1 MMADDEFAGRTA
13 LVTGGSRG
21 IGRAV
26 AVHLARGGADVAV
39 NYVGNE
45 ACARE
50 TANLVEAEGRKAFVV
65 CANVSEEAAV
75 GAMVEEVEAGLG
87 AIDLLVANAG
97 IADVG
102 DQSEVDFAQWRRL
115 MATNLDG
122 VFLSVMA
129 VKDGMLERGFGRIV
143 CVASIAGLAPRP
155 RLISYATSKAG
166 VIAFVRNIAPGLAP
180 AVRINSVAPGLVD
193 TDMTVDMSPEMRADM
208 MQDTPMGRTGTPDE
222 IAEAVAFLLSER
234 ASFISGQALVADGC
248 RVLLP

>member
-1 MMADDEFAGRTA
+1 MTDGEFAARTA

-21 IGRAV
+21 IGRAIC
-26 AVHLARGGADVAV
+26 VHLARGGADVAV

-45 ACARE
+45 DCARE
-50 TANLVEAEGRKAFVV
+50 TARLVEAEGRKALVV
-65 CANVSEEAAV
+65 RADVSDEAAV
-75 GAMVEEVEAGLG
+75 GAMVAKVEAELG
-87 AIDLLVANAG
+87 PIDLLAANAG

-102 DQSEVDFAQWRRL
+102 DHSEVDFAQWRRL

-122 VFLSVMA
+122 VFLSLMA

-155 RLISYATSKAG
+155 RLISYATSKAA
-166 VIAFVRNIAPGLAP
+166 VVAMVRNFAPGLAP
-180 AVRINSVAPGLVD
+180 TVRINSVAPGLVD
-193 TDMTVDMSPEMRADM
+193 TDMTVDMSPEMRAHM

-222 IAEAVAFLLSER
+222 IAEAVTFLLSER
-234 ASFISGQALVADGC
+234 ASFVSGQCIVADGC